1 MQFLT
6 MDDVAGR
13 LHVSKRWL
21 QGFVS
26 GKPLGRIVGKKR
38 LFTEAD
44 VMQIWEAMPCPS
56 SSIKAQTVRQTTG
69 YAGRTT
75 ASELSKVRAR
85 LISMQHEECSKRL
98 RLKSKVEPFSP
109 GR

>member
-6 MDDVAGR
+6 MEEVSSR

-21 QGFVS
+21 QGYVS

-44 VMQIWEAMPCPS
+44 VMQIWESMPCPS
-56 SSIKAQTVRQTTG
+56 SSIKAQTARQTIG
-69 YAGRTT
+69 YVGRTT
-75 ASELSKVRAR
+75 ASELTRVREL
-85 LISMQHEECSKRL
+85 LISMQHEECSKKL
-98 RLKSKVEPFSP
+98 KLKSKVEPFNQ